1 MKYTLNKTNYRDFD
15 VMELGKRE
23 GRAYFIPYTDK
34 AKLESADI
42 SAERYSSDLVR
53 VLSGEWE
60 FKYFAHLADVP
71 YDFDSSKVDFDKV
84 NVPSTWQRTGY
95 EPPVYLNCPYE
106 IETKPPMLPDDMS
119 AGIYRK
125 IFDVEDTEKVYLINF
140 LGVIPCIDLY
150 INGEFVG
157 YSEGAHNTAE
167 FDISSFVKKG
177 ENELIAVIH
186 KWSNGTFLECQDM
199 FRENGIFRDVLLYE
213 LPKTYINDYF
223 LKTSKD
229 GDGYTVSADVA
240 VAGDVDDYTVEIY
253 AVDTQGNTLFSA
265 EAAANVPMTFKNLSV
280 TEWNAEIPTLYTAYI
295 TLKKNGEAVQFVR
308 SYIGFKNVK
317 INKNIY
323 YFNGEKIKFK
333 GVNHH
338 DTNPKTGY
346 VMTFEDIK
354 KDLEMMKKFNV
365 NAIRT
370 SHYPPDPHLLMLAD
384 HMGFYVV
391 DEADIETHGC
401 GCPPHNK
408 INLISNDLKWAPRYI
423 DRVMR
428 MYYRDRNHPCI
439 SMWSL
444 GNEAGGIK
452 CHDACYDVLHKVA
465 PEIPVHYEGASRSPR
480 LGYDVVSEM
489 YTFHSDVQK
498 VADGT
503 RGKLYRQKPFF
514 LCEYSHAMG
523 VGPGALE
530 DYWKIFYANDNLMG
544 GCIWEWADHAVYH
557 EDGPYKYTYG
567 GDHGERKHD
576 NNFCVDGLV
585 YPDRTPHT
593 GALQMRNVY
602 RPLRAR
608 HTRANSFAFLN
619 TNRFRSSGYITIK
632 WTVLK
637 NGVVIKGGELNPDIA
652 PKAERVFRLDLPKI
666 NQDYEYH
673 INFDYYVDD
682 EKIAGEQI
690 ALNEVYTKFMR
701 KNCTDISV
709 SDEGTKLVVQ
719 FSNGKAEFD
728 FETGD
733 FINYEFNGKKLF
745 NSSPVGPRTFMPNI
759 FRAMTDNDAPVIGK
773 KWLSNGYDKYVCKLQ
788 DVKYSL
794 EYNEAEVETTFMLMN
809 GNKKLF
815 EVEIEYTIKG
825 NGTIKVKAE
834 IEPCRFFV
842 EDDLA
847 RFGVML
853 EMPHEFE
860 NIEYFGLG
868 EYENLPDFKAQS
880 RVGIY
885 TTTVDEMHE
894 PYIYPQDNGNRGE
907 TRWMKITDEKG
918 NGILF
923 CNSKGNFS
931 FSAHHYTQKLL
942 NAAKHQEDLHDEG
955 TTVISIDGYIRG
967 AGTASCGED
976 ALKPYRFSAKNGLK
990 FRFSIL
996 PITEDSAE

>member
-1 MKYTLNKTNYRDFD
+1 MKYALNRSNYRDFET
-15 VMELGKRE
+15 MEIGKRE
-23 GRAYFIPYTDK
+23 GRAYFIPYSDK
-34 AKLESADI
+34 NKLAEI
-42 SAERYSSDLVR
+42 SLSEERYSSDLVR

-60 FKYFAHLADVP
+60 FKYYPHLNDVP
-71 YDFDSSKVDFDKV
+71 YDFDSEKVNFDKI

-106 IETKPPMLPDDMS
+106 IETKPPFLPDDMS
-119 AGIYRK
+119 SGIYRK
-125 IFDVEDTEKVYLINF
+125 TFEINDTNKVYLLDF

-150 INGEFVG
+150 INGKFVG

-167 FDISSFVKKG
+167 FDISSYVVKG
-177 ENELIAVIH
+177 TNELIAVVH

-213 LPKTYINDYF
+213 LPETYINDYF
-223 LKTSKD
+223 LKTTKCAE
-229 GDGYTVSADVA
+229 GYSVSADVT
-240 VAGDVDDYTVEIY
+240 VNGSVKDYTVEIT
-253 AVDTQGNTLFSA
+253 AVDSNGNILFNA
-265 EAAANVPMTFKNLSV
+265 EAAANVPMSFDKLDV
-280 TEWNAEIPTLYTAYI
+280 IEWNAEIPTLYTAYI
-295 TLKKNGEAVQFVR
+295 TLKKNGNSVHTIR
-308 SYIGFKNVK
+308 SYIGFKNIK
-317 INKNIY
+317 ITKNIY

-338 DTNPKTGY
+338 DTHPVNGY
-346 VMTFEDIK
+346 VMSFEDLE
-354 KDLEMMKKFNV
+354 KDLLLMKKLNV

-384 HMGFYVV
+384 KLGFYVV

-401 GCPPHNK
+401 GCPPHHK

-428 MYYRDRNHPCI
+428 MYRRDRNHPCV

-452 CHDACYDVLHKVA
+452 CHDACYDVLHKIA
-465 PEIPVHYEGASRSPR
+465 PEIPVHYEGACRSPR

-489 YTFHSDVQK
+489 YTYHSDVQK

-523 VGPGALE
+523 VGPGALD
-530 DYWKIFYANDNLMG
+530 DYWKIFYAYDNLMG

-576 NNFCVDGLV
+576 GNFCVDGLV
-585 YPDRTPHT
+585 YPDRTLHT
-593 GALQMRNVY
+593 GARQMRNVY

-619 TNRFRSSGYITIK
+619 TNRFRSSGYITVK

-637 NGVVIKGGELNPDIA
+637 NGVAIKGGELNPDIA
-652 PKAERVFRLDLPKI
+652 PKAERVFRLNLPKI
-666 NQDYEYH
+666 NPDYEYH
-673 INFDYYVDD
+673 INFDYYVDGD
-682 EKIAGEQI
+682 KIADEQI
-690 ALNEVYTKFMR
+690 ALNEVYTKFIR

-709 SDEGTKLVVQ
+709 KDEGKKLVVQ
-719 FSNGKAEFD
+719 FSKGIAEFD
-728 FETGD
+728 FATGD
-733 FINYEFNGKKLF
+733 FINYEYNGKKLL
-745 NSSPVGPRTFMPNI
+745 NNNPVGPRTFMPNI
-759 FRAMTDNDAPVIGK
+759 FRALTDNDTPVIGK
-773 KWLSNGYDKYVCKLQ
+773 KWLSNGYDKYTCKLE
-788 DVKYSL
+788 DIKYSL
-794 EYNEAEVETTFMLMN
+794 EYNEVEVETEFILMN

-815 EVEIEYTIKG
+815 EVELEYTIKG
-825 NGTIKVKAE
+825 NGSIKVKAE

-847 RFGVML
+847 RFGIML
-853 EMPHEFE
+853 EMPREFE
-860 NIEYFGLG
+860 NVEYFGLG
-868 EYENLPDFKAQS
+868 EFENLPDYKAQS
-880 RVGIY
+880 RIGIY
-885 TTTVDEMHE
+885 NTTVNQMHE
-894 PYIYPQDNGNRGE
+894 PYIFPQDNGNRGE
-907 TRWMKITDEKG
+907 TRWMKITNADG
-918 NGILF
+918 DGLMF
-923 CNSKGNFS
+923 CNSKGNFN

-942 NAAKHQEDLHDEG
+942 QDAKHREDIKDEN

-976 ALKPYRFSAKNGLK
+976 TLKPYRFTVKNGLK

-996 PITEDSAE
+996 PITEGSEE